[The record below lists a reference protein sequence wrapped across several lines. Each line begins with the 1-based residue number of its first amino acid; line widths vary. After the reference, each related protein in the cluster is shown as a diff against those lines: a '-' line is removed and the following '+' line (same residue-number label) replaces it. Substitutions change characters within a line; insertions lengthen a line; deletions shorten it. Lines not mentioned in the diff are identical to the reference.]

1 MRSALADAEADGH
14 RAFEI
19 TTRLE
24 GNGRFTWIKTFGR
37 YVEDS
42 DPPLIIGV
50 SVDVTA
56 ENELA
61 EARELMLSEMNHRV
75 KNLFA
80 MIGGILR
87 IAARKHETTKALV
100 DDVEGR
106 VLALGNA
113 HTLASNQLRSKP
125 VEMHEL
131 VETMVAPHSRSA
143 EIEVSEASFPVSASC
158 ITPLTLILH
167 EWATNAVKHGVLGIE
182 TGRLTVEWKKTDR
195 SMILIWNEIG
205 NTDVKATGDAGFGTV
220 LLSTS
225 ARQLGAIIETHIDGP
240 TLSHVLTMPNS
251 VRHDG

>member
-1 MRSALADAEADGH
+1 MRSALADAEAEGH
-14 RAFEI
+14 EAFEI

-24 GNGRFTWIKTFGR
+24 GNGRFSWIKTFGR

-42 DPPLIIGV
+42 DPPRIIGV

-131 VETMVAPHSRSA
+131 VETMVAPHSRA
-143 EIEVSEASFPVSASC
+143 AKIEVSKAPFPVSAAC

-167 EWATNAVKHGVLGIE
+167 EWATNAVKHGVLGKE
-182 TGRLTVEWKKTDR
+182 AGNLSVDWKRTDK
-195 SMILIWNEIG
+195 SMILRWNEIG
-205 NTDVKATGDAGFGTV
+205 DSDVRAAGDAGFGTV

-225 ARQLGAIIETHIDGP
+225 ARQLGATIETRVHGP
-240 TLSHVLTMPNS
+240 VLLHLLTMPIS
-251 VRHDG
+251 VRHDA